1 MCGIAGF
8 QGSGTLDD
16 ARRMIA
22 RIAYRGPDLQDAR
35 MISSGSPT
43 GANTALA
50 HARLSIIDLS
60 HGADQPMTDAEGRLT
75 IVFNGEIYNYK
86 PLRDALI
93 AKGRSFRTASDTEVL
108 LHLYAEYGERMMPM
122 LNGMFVFAMHDAR
135 DGSLL
140 LARDRMGKKPLHIAE
155 ANGTFVFGS
164 ELKAVLAHP
173 AVRQEIDLTALD
185 QYLSFEYVPSP
196 RSIAK
201 GVRKLEPGHSMLV
214 REGRIVRDEA
224 YWSIDLTTRPIAE
237 ADAIARLDSTLRSAT
252 ERRLMSDVPLGVFL
266 SGGIDS
272 SAVAWYAQQCST
284 QRIDTFSIGFEEAS
298 YDESDHARLVADRIG
313 SAHHVEILRQRDS
326 LDLIPELY
334 ATLDEPFADA
344 SLIPTHLLSRFARKH
359 VTVALGGD
367 GSDELL
373 AGYPTFGADRFRK
386 FFSALPAPMIGA
398 LKGMADLLPA
408 SDKNIS
414 FDFKVKQ
421 FLRGFGSSKHH
432 VHTRWLGGF
441 TPQEKQALLTRR
453 VREELLSTNGL
464 EPVDDLLR
472 GSPWAKG
479 DLDEIIF
486 VYLRTYLLDDILFKV
501 DRASM
506 YTSLEVR
513 APFMDVEVVE
523 FINSLPDDLK
533 RRGFNGK
540 YLLKRVMRGKL
551 PDAIIDRPKKGFGIP
566 LSDWLRKE
574 LRPLCEELLVPAAIQ
589 RDGLFEPAFVER
601 LKREH
606 FERRANHR
614 KLLWSLMVFQ
624 LWRQGQGKGL
634 V

>member
-1 MCGIAGF
+1 
-8 QGSGTLDD
+8 
-16 ARRMIA
+16 MIG
-22 RIAYRGPDLQDAR
+22 RIAYRGPDLQQAV
-35 MISSGSPT
+35 MI
-43 GANTALA
+43 ADTALA

-60 HGADQPMTDAEGRLT
+60 HGADQPMRDDSGALT
-75 IVFNGEIYNYK
+75 IVFNGEIYNHNA
-86 PLRDALI
+86 LREGLAG
-93 AKGRSFRTASDTEVL
+93 KGHVFATRSDTEVL
-108 LHLYAEYGERMMPM
+108 LHLYREHGAAMLPL
-122 LNGMFVFAMHDAR
+122 LNGMFAFAIHDAR
-135 DGSLL
+135 TGELF
-140 LARDRMGKKPLHIAE
+140 LARDRMGKKPLHYA
-155 ANGTFVFGS
+155 ALSGTFVFGS

-173 AVRQEIDLTALD
+173 EVKDELDPTALH
-185 QYLSFEYVPSP
+185 QYLTFEYVPTP
-196 RSIAK
+196 RSIVQ
-201 GVRKLEPGHSMLV
+201 GVRKLEPGHCMLV
-214 REGRIVRDEA
+214 RNGRVISDTA
-224 YWSIDLTTRPIAE
+224 YWTIELTKKDLNEE
-237 ADAIARLDSTLRSAT
+237 AATAALDAALAQAT

-266 SGGIDS
+266 SGGLDS
-272 SAVAWYAQQCST
+272 SAIAWYAQRSSGT
-284 QRIDTFSIGFEEAS
+284 RIRTFSIGFEEAS
-298 YDESDHARLVADRIG
+298 YDESTYAKQVAEHIG
-313 SAHHVEILRQRDS
+313 SEHHTEVLTQRDC
-326 LDLIPELY
+326 LDLVPEIY
-334 ATLDEPFADA
+334 AKLDEPFADA

-367 GSDELL
+367 GSDELF
-373 AGYPTFGADRFRK
+373 AGYPTFSADRFRK
-386 FFSALPAPMIGA
+386 LFGMLPHGAIHALQGLAR
-398 LKGMADLLPA
+398 LLPT
-408 SDKNIS
+408 SDRNIS

-421 FLRGFGSSKHH
+421 FLRGFGSGAHH

-453 VREELLSTNGL
+453 VREELRGANGL

-472 GSPWAKG
+472 GWPWAKG

-523 FINSLPDDLK
+523 LINSLPDDLK

-574 LRPLCEELLVPAAIQ
+574 LRPLCEELLAPALLD
-589 RDGLFEPAFVER
+589 RDGFFEPAFVER

-624 LWRQGQGKGL
+624 LWRQGQGKGIA
-634 V
+634 

>member
-35 MISSGSPT
+35 MIGNS
-43 GANTALA
+43 ALA

-60 HGADQPMTDAEGRLT
+60 HGADQPMTDAEGRFT

-86 PLRDALI
+86 HLRDALI
-93 AKGRSFRTASDTEVL
+93 AKGRTFRTASDTEVL
-108 LHLYAEYGERMMPM
+108 LHLYAEHGERMLPM
-122 LNGMFVFAMHDAR
+122 LNGMFVFALHDAR
-135 DGSLL
+135 DGSLV
-140 LARDRMGKKPLHIAE
+140 LARDRMGKKPLHYAE
-155 ANGTFVFGS
+155 TNGTFVFGS

-173 AVRQEIDLTALD
+173 SVRQEIDLTALD

-196 RSIAK
+196 RSIVK
-201 GVRKLEPGHSMLV
+201 GVRKLEPGHRMLV

-224 YWSIDLTTRPIAE
+224 YWSIDLTTKPIAE
-237 ADAIARLDSTLRSAT
+237 ADAVARLDSTLRSAT

-284 QRIDTFSIGFEEAS
+284 RRIDTFSIGFEEAS

-334 ATLDEPFADA
+334 AKLDEPFADA

-386 FFSALPAPMIGA
+386 VFSALPAPIVGA

-421 FLRGFGSSKHH
+421 FLRGFGSGEHH

-441 TPQEKQALLTRR
+441 TPQEKQALLTSR
-453 VREELLSTNGL
+453 VREELRGANGL
-464 EPVDDLLR
+464 EPLDDLLR

-574 LRPLCEELLVPAAIQ
+574 LRPLCEELLAPAAIQ

-624 LWRQGQGKGL
+624 LWRQGQGKGM